1 MSFSIVGRLF
11 QRVVVQRRSADRKHH
26 PMYNWL
32 KSAAAYAYS
41 QPPPLCHQCASTFDC
56 YKTTAAGTHLEQ
68 LKGAGH
74 GVLSGS
80 RLLD

>member
-41 QPPPLCHQCASTFDC
+41 QPPPLCHQFALTF
-56 YKTTAAGTHLEQ
+56 
-68 LKGAGH
+68 
-74 GVLSGS
+74 
-80 RLLD
+80 